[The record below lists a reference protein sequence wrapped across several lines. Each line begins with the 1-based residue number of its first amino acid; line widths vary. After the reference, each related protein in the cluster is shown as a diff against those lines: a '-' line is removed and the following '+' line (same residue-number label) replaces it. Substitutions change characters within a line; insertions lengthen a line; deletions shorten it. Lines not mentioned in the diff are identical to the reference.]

1 MGYFDLFDFL
11 FNEDEV
17 EEDEV
22 EEYEFNDLENQKDS
36 NCSSKERRHKML
48 RNAEQYFDY
57 ITRKYRIKNKTLKF
71 HNMINIILNV
81 LTVLGLTVFAF
92 LNNFSISY
100 YIIFMIIGFIVFD
113 IFCVFFEKLV
123 LFVMKLKNKLKYK
136 KQLKRFMKL
145 SLEEQ
150 LKEINK
156 KKKERKNIV
165 ENGYNVYYNEELK
178 EIDKEIEEYNK
189 NIKDM
194 KEEDK
199 EIENAITKRYL
210 QDISYAERVLAN
222 LDEQK
227 EDYPSKIENRI
238 SKVVEQSMEL
248 INICKN
254 EPILIGN
261 LMKTFNIYLVE
272 LLDILN
278 TYKKMSKDERDKNK
292 EKLDLVFNELTNH
305 LIELKEKIQSDSNDR
320 FNNNIDLLL
329 QSLKED
335 RKEEN

>member
-150 LKEINK
+150 LK
-156 KKKERKNIV
+156 
-165 ENGYNVYYNEELK
+165 
-178 EIDKEIEEYNK
+178 
-189 NIKDM
+189 
-194 KEEDK
+194 
-199 EIENAITKRYL
+199 
-210 QDISYAERVLAN
+210 
-222 LDEQK
+222 
-227 EDYPSKIENRI
+227 
-238 SKVVEQSMEL
+238 
-248 INICKN
+248 
-254 EPILIGN
+254 
-261 LMKTFNIYLVE
+261 
-272 LLDILN
+272 
-278 TYKKMSKDERDKNK
+278 
-292 EKLDLVFNELTNH
+292 
-305 LIELKEKIQSDSNDR
+305 
-320 FNNNIDLLL
+320 
-329 QSLKED
+329 
-335 RKEEN
+335 